1 MKPNRRESTKKPRV
15 MAAAAAG
22 AAAILLAS
30 TLARCVA
37 ADAPDQSQDDQQ
49 QPAIEQV
56 EAAEAE
62 NPDSGAAEAESASSG
77 PVKSRAIVR
86 QCESTDWIAADGSG
100 ATMQVTEGSVIEKGP
115 DGALAAL
122 AYATSSEQQSKNGA
136 VTTLTLEDGSAA
148 TLVVE
153 LKDGAPA
160 SIASDSFSIAKKYV
174 AKAAS
179 GPASSGFEVVGLDD
193 RYLAL
198 VGGDPQALAGTIG
211 SAAAARYPQ
220 ATQAT
225 FNGEVYLDLATDS
238 VSATFHLNDAAKSI
252 VAVTFQDGKFTVL

>member
-1 MKPNRRESTKKPRV
+1 MKPNRRESTKKSRV

-22 AAAILLAS
+22 AVAILLAS
-30 TLARCVA
+30 TLVRCVA
-37 ADAPDQSQDDQQ
+37 ADVPDQSKDDRQ
-49 QPAIEQV
+49 QPTIEQ
-56 EAAEAE
+56 AET
-62 NPDSGAAEAESASSG
+62 AEAESPAAEA
-77 PVKSRAIVR
+77 KAKAKAKAKAETIIE

-100 ATMQVTEGSVIEKGP
+100 ATMQVAGDSVVEKGP

-122 AYATSSEQQSKNGA
+122 AYAASSERQSKNDA

-160 SIASDSFSIAKKYV
+160 SIASDSFSIAKRYV

-179 GPASSGFEVVGLDD
+179 GPAGSGFEVAGLDD

-198 VGGDPQALAGTIG
+198 VGGDPQALAGAIG
-211 SAAAARYPQ
+211 SAAAERYPQ

-225 FNGEVYLDLATDS
+225 FDGEVYLDLASGS

>member
-1 MKPNRRESTKKPRV
+1 MKPNRRESTKKSRV

-22 AAAILLAS
+22 AVAILLAS
-30 TLARCVA
+30 TLVRCVA
-37 ADAPDQSQDDQQ
+37 ADVPDQSKDDRQ
-49 QPAIEQV
+49 QPTIEQA
-56 EAAEAE
+56 ETAEAESPAAEAE
-62 NPDSGAAEAESASSG
+62 AKAKAKAKTIIE
-77 PVKSRAIVR
+77 

-100 ATMQVTEGSVIEKGP
+100 ATMQVAGDSVVEKGP

-122 AYATSSEQQSKNGA
+122 AYAASSERQSKNDA

-160 SIASDSFSIAKKYV
+160 SIASDSFSIAKRYV

-179 GPASSGFEVVGLDD
+179 GPAGSGFEVAGLDD

-198 VGGDPQALAGTIG
+198 VGGDPQALAGAIG
-211 SAAAARYPQ
+211 SAAAERYPQ

-225 FNGEVYLDLATDS
+225 FDGEVYLDLASGS